1 MGYRLQFEPQIIRGY
16 WVQLQPQISRGG
28 YMIKSFPLTPSLD
41 GAIEGGPPSE
51 KDNPKIE
58 TTE

>member
-1 MGYRLQFEPQIIRGY
+1 
-16 WVQLQPQISRGG
+16 
-28 YMIKSFPLTPSLD
+28 MIKSSTLTPSLD

-58 TTE
+58 TTEE